1 MNLGAWEMSAS
12 SVVSSEPS
20 PAAAGEMPADKPRYD
35 PRTRALIEG
44 PIAATLI
51 RLAAP
56 NIVVMLAQTSVG
68 LVETY
73 FVGKLGT
80 PALAGVALA
89 FPVVM
94 LMQMMSAGAMGGGM
108 SSAIARAL
116 GGGRRGDANALALH
130 AMVIALLFGLAF
142 MVALLF
148 GGPWLYAAMGGS
160 GASLAAAVT
169 YSNVIFTGAILVW
182 LFNSLANVI
191 RGTGNMLFPALV
203 TVSGVVVLIPLSP
216 CLIFGLG
223 PFPQL
228 GVAGGAVA
236 VLLYYAVGS
245 LVLAAYLRSER
256 SVVRLAVRGI
266 RLRWALFADIL
277 RVGAV
282 AALITVQTN
291 LTIAIATG
299 LVGAFGP
306 AAIAGYGTGSRLEY
320 LLIPLVFGL
329 GGPLVAMVG
338 TNIGAHRPE
347 RALRVAWIGAAIAAA
362 MCEIIGFG
370 AAIEPRAW
378 LSLFGS
384 EPDMID
390 AGTRYLQT
398 VGPVY
403 GLFGL
408 GMALYFA
415 SQGAGR
421 LLWPFLANLARLLIA
436 AGGGYIALRL
446 TGNLTAV
453 FVALAVALAAFG
465 LINAAAVASG
475 VWFDGPAKSP
485 TPPSPAPGSPAAGA
499 IVK

>member
-1 MNLGAWEMSAS
+1 MDRLEPGQARDRMSSFAT
-12 SVVSSEPS
+12 SEPL
-20 PAAAGEMPADKPRYD
+20 PAATAAGAAAKTGYD
-35 PRTRALIEG
+35 PRTRALVEG

-56 NIVVMLAQTSVG
+56 NMLVMLAQTAVG

-80 PALAGVALA
+80 DPLAGVALV
-89 FPVVM
+89 FPLLM
-94 LMQMMSAGAMGGGM
+94 LMQMMSAGAMGGGI

-116 GGGRRGDANALALH
+116 GGGRRADADALALH
-130 AMVIALLFGLAF
+130 ALVIALVFGLVF
-142 MVALLF
+142 TVALLA
-148 GGPWLYAAMGGS
+148 GGRWLYAAMGGR

-169 YSNVIFTGAILVW
+169 YSNVIFAGAMLVW
-182 LFNSLANVI
+182 LFNSLANVV
-191 RGTGNMLFPALV
+191 RGTGNMAVPALV
-203 TVSGVVVLIPLSP
+203 TCIGVVVLIPLSP

-223 PFPQL
+223 PLPRL

-236 VLLYYAVGS
+236 VVMYYAAGS
-245 LVLAAYLRSER
+245 AVLAAYLRSSR
-256 SVVRLAVRGI
+256 SVVRLRFHGV
-266 RLRWALFADIL
+266 RLRWPLFADIL
-277 RVGAV
+277 RVGLV
-282 AALITVQTN
+282 AALITIQTN

-338 TNIGAHRPE
+338 TNIGAGRRD
-347 RALRVAWIGAAIAAA
+347 RALRVAWIGAAIATGLCEAIGLCAA
-362 MCEIIGFG
+362 
-370 AAIEPRAW
+370 AAPRAW
-378 LSLFGS
+378 LSLFDTA
-384 EPDMID
+384 PAMID
-390 AGTRYLQT
+390 SGSRYLHA

-421 LLWPFLANLARLLIA
+421 LLWPLLANMARLLIA
-436 AGGGYIALRL
+436 AGGGFVALRWSGDL
-446 TGNLTAV
+446 SDV
-453 FVALAVALAAFG
+453 FIALAVALAAFG
-465 LINAAAVASG
+465 LINAAAVAG
-475 VWFDGPAKSP
+475 GAWFKGDGARRL
-485 TPPSPAPGSPAAGA
+485 A
-499 IVK
+499 IVPTTGANE